1 MSKSNGKIEINTKR
15 CKGCGLCIPA
25 CPNECISL
33 SKQADL
39 RGICVAVF
47 NARQDCTGCTY
58 CAILCPD
65 VAINVYKKIVN

>member
-1 MSKSNGKIEINTKR
+1 MSKARGKIEINTQQ

-25 CPNECISL
+25 CPNECIRL
-33 SKQADL
+33 STQADL

-47 NARQDCTGCTY
+47 NDQQGCTGCTY

-65 VAINVYKKIVN
+65 VAINVYKKTAN